1 MRVHHRRSIA
11 GLTMV
16 TAAALALVACSS
28 GLDEDSDDGEEGS
41 ASGATSVFGECPEGE
56 PVDGIDV
63 EAAEAV
69 IDEYMAPAESVIMDE
84 PLAEP
89 IDPDVTV
96 AFMDNDTTVAGLMW
110 EHLAEAGERAGID
123 IRRVSAGNSAQSINT
138 AFSTLVEDP
147 PDIVL
152 APAIDPTFWADQLDA
167 LRDADT
173 TIVTGAITNADEFGL
188 DDTYGGYGASL
199 ENGRVL
205 AAAAITMTCG
215 TATEFSFYNVPELP
229 FSNVQQEAAVEV
241 LDEFCDGACTLRTV
255 DIPVSQMST
264 GGSDAVHSDL
274 QAHPETAAFIT
285 PIDEIQVGLPAKQD
299 LAGIDV
305 PGLGQSSTP
314 PNIEQIAAGE
324 QAGGF
329 AVDLRQFM
337 WLLLD
342 QGLRLDQGMDYPEPD
357 WAAINPNLSTI
368 LTHDT
373 ATDSADGYVAV
384 EDFAD
389 QFAALWGVE

>member
-1 MRVHHRRSIA
+1 
-11 GLTMV
+11 
-16 TAAALALVACSS
+16 
-28 GLDEDSDDGEEGS
+28 
-41 ASGATSVFGECPEGE
+41 
-56 PVDGIDV
+56 
-63 EAAEAV
+63 
-69 IDEYMAPAESVIMDE
+69 
-84 PLAEP
+84 
-89 IDPDVTV
+89 
-96 AFMDNDTTVAGLMW
+96 
-110 EHLAEAGERAGID
+110 
-123 IRRVSAGNSAQSINT
+123 
-138 AFSTLVEDP
+138 
-147 PDIVL
+147 
-152 APAIDPTFWADQLDA
+152 
-167 LRDADT
+167 
-173 TIVTGAITNADEFGL
+173 
-188 DDTYGGYGASL
+188 
-199 ENGRVL
+199 
-205 AAAAITMTCG
+205 
-215 TATEFSFYNVPELP
+215 
-229 FSNVQQEAAVEV
+229 
-241 LDEFCDGACTLRTV
+241 
-255 DIPVSQMST
+255 MST
-264 GGSDAVHSDL
+264 GGSDAVLSDL